1 MELTTSQRAKMPDDD
16 ELEDLNE
23 QGSILNDEEWEQIDE
38 VRSRAK
44 ADRTLQS
51 YEDWW
56 KRFLRWV
63 EERGLSTTMPID
75 AEILALYLTV
85 HKEKYKINTLEVVKK
100 AVRHSHLSTGFNSPT
115 DEEVVVEVMAG
126 LKREKRGEV
135 VDQAEPL
142 TRDKL
147 AKIIKTARLP
157 RPRGRGLERE
167 EKALERGNMDIALV
181 HVQFDGM
188 LRIDELV
195 ELQWGDVE
203 YNPDGK
209 SGVAYIRH
217 SKTDQEGKGA
227 VQWLS
232 PGAMSA
238 LAAIRPK
245 DARASDE
252 IFPFDTR
259 IARMHINRAAFY
271 AGLGEGISGHS
282 ARVGMTQELVRAGIG
297 EVEIIQAGRWK
308 NSDMVSY
315 YSQKLTPSEGAV
327 AQWYRKVKQGDAP
340 EKVRIERPPIT
351 IRAPI

>member
-1 MELTTSQRAKMPDDD
+1 MSDDD
-16 ELEDLNE
+16 GHEDLDE
-23 QGSILNDEEWEQIDE
+23 QVSLINDEERERIDE

-44 ADRTLQS
+44 ADKTLQA
-51 YEDWW
+51 YGDWW
-56 KRFLRWV
+56 QRFLRWV
-63 EERGLSTTMPID
+63 EEHGLSTTMPID

-85 HKEKYKINTLEVVKK
+85 HREKYKFNTLGVVKK
-100 AVRHSHLSTGFNSPT
+100 AVRHAHLSAGFNSPT

-147 AKIIKTARLP
+147 ARIIATARLR
-157 RPRGRGLERE
+157 RPRGRGIERE
-167 EKALERGNMDIALV
+167 ENALERGNMDIALV

-188 LRIDELV
+188 LRLEELV
-195 ELQWGDVE
+195 ELRWGDIE
-203 YNPDGK
+203 YNPDGE

-227 VQWLS
+227 VQWMS

-238 LAAIRPK
+238 LAAIRPR

-259 IARMHINRAAFY
+259 IARMHINRAAFH

-297 EVEIIQAGRWK
+297 EVKIIQAGRWK

-315 YSQKLTPSEGAV
+315 YSRKLTPSEGAV
-327 AQWYRKVKQGDAP
+327 AQWYRKVKQGDIP
-340 EKVRIERPPIT
+340 ENVRIERPPIT
-351 IRAPI
+351 VRAPI